1 MYYSYFERE
10 RERERDVGFKLHL
23 VKQCYANQYF
33 LIGCEF

>member
-1 MYYSYFERE
+1 MYE

-23 VKQCYANQYF
+23 VKQYYTNQYF